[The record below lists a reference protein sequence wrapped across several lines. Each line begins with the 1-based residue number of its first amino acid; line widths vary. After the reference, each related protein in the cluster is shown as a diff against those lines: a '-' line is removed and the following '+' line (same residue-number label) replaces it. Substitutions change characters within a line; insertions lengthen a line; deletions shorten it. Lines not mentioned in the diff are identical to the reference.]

1 MEELLT
7 TIESTNNSSPG
18 PDNIPNI
25 LIKNLPT
32 LRKEVLIDVYSYIW
46 TKRVFPKI
54 WKMAIV
60 VPVAKP
66 GKDPSKSDNYR
77 PISLTCNMCK
87 ILEKIVNK
95 RLRWF
100 LGTQKIINDN
110 QFGFRSGHST
120 MSHLI
125 SVDSQI
131 QEAFMNNQH
140 VIAVSLDIEKAYD
153 MVWKRR
159 ILKILQIIGIKGNM
173 YDIIKNFSLDRKL
186 QVRING
192 QLSDIKQI
200 ENGVP
205 QGSVLSVTLFLLS
218 INDIDKGVQPPVII
232 RKYADDITVL
242 CKGKSVPSTQ
252 KTMQKALNTIFEW
265 SLSTGFK
272 FSAKKTECMFFSKR
286 IDTVSPKLQLGTQPL
301 RFVNKMKILGQQFDP
316 KLTWKIHIQE
326 LIMECKKRLNVIKC
340 LSNNNWGADKNLLL
354 LTYKAIIRSKIDY
367 GSLLYRSANKKEL
380 RKIESI
386 HNKGLR
392 ICTGCFHTTPTGSIL
407 IEAQETSLNHRRKTL
422 NLKYA
427 AKAASFTNPI
437 IHNDIFPQ
445 LQNIY
450 NSHFRYKPMY
460 SRITQQLKE
469 LNIKSISAEK
479 HRQLQIPPW
488 TIEKMTLE
496 LSLTDYNN
504 SNLTKEDWN
513 TQFKEVIQK
522 YKNYS
527 HFYIRNKNSEQDTE
541 AIVYTPN
548 EKFSFLL
555 HHYCSSNSTES
566 YALMTALKMIH
577 QSLDSNIIVF
587 TNSLY
592 NKTMLQQNFKL

>member
-1 MEELLT
+1 MSSISSNNSIRESWKKINAIQGHKRYSQIHFIQDGNKIIAQSADIANVLADTFVRNSSSQNFSDVFQEYKNEEEKEELPDDYDDKCSPLQLNNPITMEELLT

-32 LRKEVLIDVYSYIW
+32 LGKEVLLDVYNYIW

-87 ILEKIVNK
+87 ILEKIINK

-100 LGTQKIINDN
+100 LDTQKIINDN

-173 YDIIKNFSLDRKL
+173 YDFIKNFSLDRKL

-301 RFVNKMKILGQQFDP
+301 RFVNKMKILGLQFDP

-367 GSLLYRSANKKEL
+367 GSLLYQSANKKEL

-392 ICTGCFHTTPTGSIL
+392 ICTGCFHTTPIGSIL

-427 AKAASFTNPI
+427 AKAASSTNPI
-437 IHNDIFPQ
+437 IHNDIF
-445 LQNIY
+445 LSY
-450 NSHFRYKPMY
+450 
-460 SRITQQLKE
+460 RI
-469 LNIKSISAEK
+469 S
-479 HRQLQIPPW
+479 
-488 TIEKMTLE
+488 
-496 LSLTDYNN
+496 
-504 SNLTKEDWN
+504 
-513 TQFKEVIQK
+513 
-522 YKNYS
+522 
-527 HFYIRNKNSEQDTE
+527 
-541 AIVYTPN
+541 
-548 EKFSFLL
+548 
-555 HHYCSSNSTES
+555 
-566 YALMTALKMIH
+566 
-577 QSLDSNIIVF
+577 IIVTF
-587 TNSLY
+587 DINLCTVE
-592 NKTMLQQNFKL
+592 

>member
-1 MEELLT
+1 
-7 TIESTNNSSPG
+7 
-18 PDNIPNI
+18 
-25 LIKNLPT
+25 
-32 LRKEVLIDVYSYIW
+32 
-46 TKRVFPKI
+46 
-54 WKMAIV
+54 
-60 VPVAKP
+60 
-66 GKDPSKSDNYR
+66 
-77 PISLTCNMCK
+77 
-87 ILEKIVNK
+87 
-95 RLRWF
+95 
-100 LGTQKIINDN
+100 
-110 QFGFRSGHST
+110 

-173 YDIIKNFSLDRKL
+173 YDFIKNFSLDRKL

-301 RFVNKMKILGQQFDP
+301 RFVNKMKILGLQFDP

-367 GSLLYRSANKKEL
+367 GSLLYQSANKKEL

-392 ICTGCFHTTPTGSIL
+392 ICTGCFHTTPIGSIL

-427 AKAASFTNPI
+427 AKAASSTNPI

-479 HRQLQIPPW
+479 HRQFQIPPW

-527 HFYIRNKNSEQDTE
+527 HFYISNKNSEQDTE

-566 YALMTALKMIH
+566 YALMTALKMIY

-587 TNSLY
+587 TNSLSTIKLCS
-592 NKTMLQQNFKL
+592 NKTSNSEMAVKIQELHHLIQRLGKKLVIFWIPPLLDIPLAAPGSQIPTSLVDLRSVKNVHNIAHTTNDIWKYLYGKMKTKWSEDWKIYKASSIHKKIKNFYNLQTSKKIVPQRSSYNHQN